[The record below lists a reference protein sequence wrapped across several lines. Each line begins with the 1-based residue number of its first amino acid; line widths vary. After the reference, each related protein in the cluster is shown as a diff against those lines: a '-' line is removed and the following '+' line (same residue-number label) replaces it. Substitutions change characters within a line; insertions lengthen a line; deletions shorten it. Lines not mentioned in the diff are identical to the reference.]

1 MIHMFKFNSQS
12 ASAKKKKNTI
22 IKDSQTLWSG
32 EREKS
37 YQNQCS
43 VLKLEGE
50 MKYLKRIEVRDGGW
64 RRRWG
69 WQIKRPAAAVTGG
82 VR

>member
-12 ASAKKKKNTI
+12 PSAKKNTI

-50 MKYLKRIEVRDGGW
+50 IKYLKRIEVRDGGW
-64 RRRWG
+64 RRR
-69 WQIKRPAAAVTGG
+69 
-82 VR
+82 

>member
-1 MIHMFKFNSQS
+1 ME
-12 ASAKKKKNTI
+12 
-22 IKDSQTLWSG
+22 WR